1 MILRSV
7 GRTDLG
13 YRLSWVVGLPIWKCG
28 EKRFVFVIFP
38 ESLGANP
45 WPTDLPS
52 FNTMDCSLRGL
63 YDDRPTS
70 LLECLDEDEELVPE
84 LLFAYHDR
92 LDDDRESE
100 RQREAERLASARPER
115 KEKKKRR
122 PPTRSNFCQ
131 DCDAAAAPTSPSSS
145 SRSNSRG
152 NSSSTTTITSRGAG
166 RRKSKSAAPAP
177 APPSNDAAAAEGG
190 LARRGR

>member
-1 MILRSV
+1 M
-7 GRTDLG
+7 
-13 YRLSWVVGLPIWKCG
+13 
-28 EKRFVFVIFP
+28 
-38 ESLGANP
+38 
-45 WPTDLPS
+45 PTDLPS

-131 DCDAAAAPTSPSSS
+131 DCDAAAAPTSPSLSL
-145 SRSNSRG
+145 
-152 NSSSTTTITSRGAG
+152 IHI
-166 RRKSKSAAPAP
+166 
-177 APPSNDAAAAEGG
+177 
-190 LARRGR
+190 

>member
-1 MILRSV
+1 
-7 GRTDLG
+7 
-13 YRLSWVVGLPIWKCG
+13 
-28 EKRFVFVIFP
+28 
-38 ESLGANP
+38 
-45 WPTDLPS
+45 
-52 FNTMDCSLRGL
+52 MDCSLRGL

-131 DCDAAAAPTSPSSS
+131 DCDAAAAPTS
-145 SRSNSRG
+145 NSL
-152 NSSSTTTITSRGAG
+152 S
-166 RRKSKSAAPAP
+166 
-177 APPSNDAAAAEGG
+177 
-190 LARRGR
+190 

>member
-1 MILRSV
+1 MAHGSAQFQH
-7 GRTDLG
+7 D
-13 YRLSWVVGLPIWKCG
+13 GLQ
-28 EKRFVFVIFP
+28 P
-38 ESLGANP
+38 EG
-45 WPTDLPS
+45 
-52 FNTMDCSLRGL
+52 SLRRSADVASRVPGRRRRT
-63 YDDRPTS
+63 RPRIT
-70 LLECLDEDEELVPE
+70 LCLP
-84 LLFAYHDR
+84 DR

-177 APPSNDAAAAEGG
+177 APPSNSSTASRAEAGRSWSTEGTCSANIPFALQFRWRLRWLLFFWLPNPAA
-190 LARRGR
+190 